1 MKNIHKPALTLLT
14 TLFSTPLLAQTL
26 DSGSL
31 SREAEQQAVQ
41 VSQKIAEITPLAE
54 SRDESDPTP
63 LAVKR
68 IQFEGN
74 QLFDQATLDKVVAQ
88 VGEIQTFGQ
97 LRAAMNRVSEFYQQ
111 QGYPLVLLSLPP
123 QKVPDGVVRVQVLE
137 SKVSQFIVEN
147 QSRLRENVVQGY
159 LQKIPQNQ
167 PLYQPNSERALLLM
181 KDLAGTDYIGYRLAK
196 GEQVGESI
204 LGVEL
209 QPAKLISGNLMTDN
223 HGSKTTGEWRTRA
236 NVNFNSLFGRGER
249 VALQAMSSFKGLNY
263 GRIGLELPLGYDGLS
278 LSSNYAHTRYEL
290 GGAFRKLNAEGT
302 ADSVD
307 LGLRYPLIRT
317 NNKNLWLSVGG
328 EHRKLKDEVEATQT
342 VTHKRLVSGN
352 FSLNGNIDGASG
364 STQFG
369 LTNTVGRLAIQSAD
383 ARELDARSAKTQG
396 GYYKLNLNVSRTQFL
411 SDRWTAIASLNAQW
425 ANKNLDSAE
434 QMSLGGADAISAYH
448 SGDLSVDK
456 GLTGQLE
463 LRYALNNFI
472 SLSGFYDVGVGKV
485 RAKPYTDQKNRFVLQ
500 DVGVGVNAN
509 YKGFF
514 LQSKVAYAINNPLKE
529 RKLRTPRVWLKLG
542 YVF

>member
-1 MKNIHKPALTLLT
+1 MKNINKPAFALLT
-14 TLFSTPLLAQTL
+14 TLLSTPLLAQSL

-31 SREAEQQAVQ
+31 AREAEQQAVQ
-41 VSQKIAEITPLAE
+41 VSQKIAEIPPLAE

-74 QLFDQATLDKVVAQ
+74 QLFDQTALDKVVAEF
-88 VGEIQTFGQ
+88 GEIQTLGQ
-97 LRAAMNRVSEFYQQ
+97 LRAVMNRVTAFYQA

-137 SKVSQFIVEN
+137 SKVSRLALEN

-167 PLYQPNSERALLLM
+167 PLYQPTSERALLLM
-181 KDLAGTDYIGYRLAK
+181 KDLAGTDYVGYRLAK

-209 QPAKLISGNLMTDN
+209 QPAKLISGNVMSDN

-236 NVNFNSLFGRGER
+236 SLNLNSLFGRGER

-263 GRIGLELPLGYDGLS
+263 GRVGLELPLGYDGLS

-290 GGAFRKLNAEGT
+290 GGAFRNLNAEGT

-307 LGLRYPLIRT
+307 VGLRYPLLRT
-317 NNKNLWLSVGG
+317 NSKNLWLSAGG
-328 EHRKLKDEVEATQT
+328 EHRKLKDEVNS
-342 VTHKRLVSGN
+342 THTDTRKRLISGN
-352 FSLNGNIDGASG
+352 FALNGNIDGANG

-369 LTNTVGRLAIQSAD
+369 LTNTFGRLAIQSAD

-396 GYYKLNLNVSRTQFL
+396 GYYKLNLNASRTQFL
-411 SDRWTAIASLNAQW
+411 SEQWTAIASLNAQW

-434 QMSLGGADAISAYH
+434 QMSLGGAEAISAYH
-448 SGDLSVDK
+448 SGDLSVDR

-463 LRYALNNFI
+463 LRYALNNLVSF
-472 SLSGFYDVGVGKV
+472 SGFYDVGAGKV
-485 RAKPYTDQKNRFVLQ
+485 RAKPYIQEKNHFVLQ
-500 DVGVGVNAN
+500 GAGVGVNIN

-529 RKLRTPRVWLKLG
+529 RNLRTPRVWLKLG
-542 YVF
+542 YSF